1 MQEQIENE
9 VRNASSVLGISTE
22 EAQAKYLEI
31 CTDNNTEPY
40 TKITLSLWRSYVGQV
55 IRSKKSSATSTNAQ
69 KSGSLVNQAFGFF
82 ISLEEPRD
90 VLNWSRKQAREAY
103 INDALSAVMNTK
115 VAEAVQRE
123 DGRWSI
129 TMSIDGQETRNIV
142 RDNLPE
148 GAETLEDGRTY
159 IPLYDTETY
168 MNGAKN
174 TNFGKPLP
182 KEELR
187 RSGVF
192 FGSLNGE
199 DMKPYAFSY
208 KRKFCEEFN
217 PQTFEWVHFVCI
229 RNEDNERIFGFT
241 EKTLG
246 SLRIN
251 SELEGSDAYRDV
263 SALDPFALTA
273 SHFGSKIV
281 SLGDLDRE
289 HIQRLALPS
298 SERYIITD
306 GTVSQMVMTPT
317 ANGNRIITLTDL
329 DVEID
334 YESGQE
340 LTTTCWIPPSMNLD
354 FGIGSTVTIVGRTS
368 KRNTDEGDEPVTVNV
383 SGLFVNDRKG
393 SPVVA
398 EVQVSTE
405 ENFDWF

>member
-9 VRNASSVLGISTE
+9 VANASSLLGISVD
-22 EAQAKYLEI
+22 EAKVKYEEI
-31 CTDNNTEPY
+31 CNENGAELFS
-40 TKITLSLWRSYVGQV
+40 KITLSLWRSYVGQV
-55 IRSKKSSATSTNAQ
+55 IRSKKAGNSTQQRTN
-69 KSGSLVNQAFGFF
+69 SLVAQAFGFF

-103 INDALSAVMNTK
+103 LNDALSAVMNTK
-115 VAEAVQRE
+115 VAEATQRE
-123 DGRWSI
+123 DGRYSI
-129 TMSIDGQETRNIV
+129 TRCVNGQETNTIV
-142 RDNLPE
+142 RDSLPD
-148 GAETLEDGRTY
+148 GAETLEDGRIY
-159 IPLYDTETY
+159 IPLYDNATY

-174 TNFGKPLP
+174 VNFGKPLP

-187 RSGVF
+187 RTGIF
-192 FGSLNGE
+192 FGSINGE
-199 DMKPYAFSY
+199 DMKSYTFSY
-208 KRKFCEEFN
+208 KRKYCEEFN
-217 PQTFEWVHFVCI
+217 PSTFEWVHFVCI
-229 RNEDNERIFGFT
+229 RNEDNERLFGMT

-246 SLRIN
+246 SLRMN
-251 SELEGSDAYRDV
+251 AELEGSDSYRDV

-273 SHFGSKIV
+273 TFFGDKIV

-289 HIQRLALPS
+289 HIQRLAQPT
-298 SERYIITD
+298 SERYVITD

-368 KRNTDEGDEPVTVNV
+368 KRNTDEGEEPVTINV
-383 SGLFVNDRKG
+383 SGLYVNERQG
-393 SPVVA
+393 SPVIPEA
-398 EVQVSTE
+398 EVSSE
-405 ENFDWF
+405 DNYDWF